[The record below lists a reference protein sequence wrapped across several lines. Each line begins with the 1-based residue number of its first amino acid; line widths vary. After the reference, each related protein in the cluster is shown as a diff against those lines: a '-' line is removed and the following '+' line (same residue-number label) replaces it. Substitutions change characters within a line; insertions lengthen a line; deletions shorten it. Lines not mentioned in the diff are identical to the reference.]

1 MALDLYQLKT
11 FYTFAKIRQFTQT
24 AEHLYVTQSAVS
36 HALKKLEQSVNTKL
50 YTKHGKDYLLT
61 AAGETLY
68 RSCERIFYEVDK
80 FEEGMASGEAQL
92 KQKIY
97 LGAPVEFGTT
107 VLIKHMATFFH
118 QYPHIT
124 VDFRFSNNLRIPLYR
139 DEVDLAVD
147 CKSHHQKDIESYFLF
162 RERYVVVA
170 SPNYVTENKIHEV
183 TDLER
188 VRVLSLDKEGEWW
201 DNFLLALD
209 HDKRPKLKNI
219 LSINHVRGLINGAMS
234 GIGVSFVPRYT
245 VEAELEQGLLV
256 DIFGGLAMDDQF
268 AVFIKKERLEF
279 EKNKLLLN
287 FLIETFAGFVA

>member
-50 YTKHGKDYLLT
+50 FSKQGGDYVLT
-61 AAGETLY
+61 AAGESLFH
-68 RSCERIFYEVDK
+68 SCERIFYEVDK
-80 FEEGMASGEAQL
+80 FEEGIASGEVHL
-92 KQKIY
+92 KQRVY

-107 VLIKHMATFFH
+107 VLIKHMNTFFH
-118 QYPHIT
+118 TYPNIT
-124 VDFRFSNNLRIPLYR
+124 VDFRFSNHLRVPLNR

-147 CKSHHQKDIESYFLF
+147 CKSHHQKDLERYFLF
-162 RERYVVVA
+162 RERYVVIA
-170 SPNYVTENKIHEV
+170 SPQYVLEHNLQEV
-183 TDLER
+183 EDLER
-188 VRVLSLDKEGEWW
+188 VTILSLDKEGEWW
-201 DNFLLALD
+201 DNFLLALAP
-209 HDKRPKLKNI
+209 DKRPKLLNI
-219 LSINHVRGLINGAMS
+219 MMINHVRGLINGAMS

-245 VEAELEQGLLV
+245 VEAELEQGQLT

-279 EKNKLLLN
+279 EKNRMVLDFLLK
-287 FLIETFAGFVA
+287 TFAGFAA